1 MALPCK
7 AQQRG
12 QMAVNASWPYGGGA
26 PWASGEWDDIYSP
39 LAAVTAWF
47 DQAPPPCA
55 GAPAVAVANHA
66 KSSKFDYEDLGAG
79 GWATARA
86 GDDAAESGSEGEC
99 GDTFA
104 DVWCAA
110 AMPLPISPPPVPF
123 SSAARQGQQATLKIC
138 EEDTDA
144 SQAPSRVASPALGAC
159 RERVVP
165 AVIIASSPDG
175 DTKEG
180 RGAPARARAARV
192 SAFDLEAVDEKT
204 RRRLIKNRASAERS
218 RMQRKAKMQ
227 ELELRCEQQEQEI
240 QRLRAQL
247 EGVSKHLSREP
258 PPPLA

>member
-1 MALPCK
+1 MSNHLQSSK
-7 AQQRG
+7 RG
-12 QMAVNASWPYGGGA
+12 HLGMAVNASSPSGGA
-26 PWASGEWDDIYSP
+26 SWASGEWDDICSP
-39 LAAVTAWF
+39 LASVPAWF

-55 GAPAVAVANHA
+55 GALAVAVANHA
-66 KSSKFDYEDLGAG
+66 QLSKFEDQDMGEG

-99 GDTFA
+99 GVTFA

-110 AMPLPISPPPVPF
+110 AIPLPISPPAVPF
-123 SSAARQGQQATLKIC
+123 SSAASKAQQATLKAC
-138 EEDTDA
+138 AEDTDA

-159 RERVVP
+159 RARVVP
-165 AVIIASSPDG
+165 AVIIASSPNG
-175 DTKEG
+175 DTKKG
-180 RGAPARARAARV
+180 RGAPVRAARV

-247 EGVSKHLSREP
+247 EGVAKHLSREGL
-258 PPPLA
+258 PPLV